1 MFARYSQPV
10 MVVANKI
17 DINYEVVKKEF
28 LFASK
33 RDVRAFFYVFRVCVC
48 VCVCVCVVLLF

>member
-1 MFARYSQPV
+1 

-33 RDVRAFFYVFRVCVC
+33 RDVRALTVCARVHMCVC
-48 VCVCVCVVLLF
+48 VCVCVFVLESSVGPDY